1 MNIPV
6 CSWTALL
13 VQIPDQRIRSV
24 HVRYGRVK
32 KVLRQT
38 LGRCSNQEGVDPCV
52 TNSETNTNHLTY
64 NIYVKS
70 LNELLNAHYYH
81 LIKLCSSGW
90 TAGFSVNG
98 RFSLPSDI
106 HRSIMYAYHREYL
119 SIVNFRKIVLLRQ
132 YPLLKKTASFFNF
145 LNILPSFSKMYK
157 EIYLVF
163 IRSLCIFVDILT
175 VYYTFIHFL

>member
-1 MNIPV
+1 MNTLIKMTVLIKPRNLRNHKSSSPRLSTSNIVKNRVIWKFTWEVHCITGKGKPDIHLRMYTMNIPV

-13 VQIPDQRIRSV
+13 VQIPDQRIRPV

-52 TNSETNTNHLTY
+52 TNSETNTNNLTY

-81 LIKLCSSGW
+81 LIKLCPSGW

-106 HRSIMYAYHREYL
+106 HRSIMYAFHR
-119 SIVNFRKIVLLRQ
+119 
-132 YPLLKKTASFFNF
+132 
-145 LNILPSFSKMYK
+145 
-157 EIYLVF
+157 
-163 IRSLCIFVDILT
+163 
-175 VYYTFIHFL
+175 